1 MEETILTFFKIFSDV
16 QRIQI
21 AALLSLDS
29 LTVEQIASRLN
40 MRQVDIPRHLN
51 QIQKLELLIQEGST
65 YRLDIKAL
73 EKLSRTTLSGQ
84 RPQVN
89 VSSNDQ
95 NADDYDSKVIKN
107 YSLPDGRLR
116 EIPLQDKKLLAVLR
130 HVVQILEPGQRYT
143 EKQVNQALARYHE
156 DTAFLRRALVD
167 HQMIS
172 RERDGTAYWRNTP

>member
-16 QRIQI
+16 VRIQI
-21 AALLSLDS
+21 AALLSS
-29 LTVEQIASRLN
+29 EPLTVEQIAARLN
-40 MRQVDIPRHLN
+40 LRQIDISRHLS
-51 QIQKLELLIQEGST
+51 QIQKLELLSLEGST

-73 EKLSRTTLSGQ
+73 ERLSRTTLSGQ

-89 VSSNDQ
+89 IPSNDQ
-95 NADDYDSKVIKN
+95 NADDYDSKVVKN

-143 EKQVNQALARYHE
+143 EKQVNQALAKYHD

-167 HQMIS
+167 HQMIN
-172 RERDGTAYWRNTP
+172 REKDGTAYWRNTP